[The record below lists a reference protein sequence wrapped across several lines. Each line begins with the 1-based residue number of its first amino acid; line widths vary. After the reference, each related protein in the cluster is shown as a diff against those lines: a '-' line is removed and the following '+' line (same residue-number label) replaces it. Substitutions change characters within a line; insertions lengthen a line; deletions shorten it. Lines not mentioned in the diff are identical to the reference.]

1 MKTRHKSLSG
11 FRPRLHA
18 LAALLA
24 VATCPAVALAAG
36 AQEKLATSYIEA
48 AASGDPAAVLGH
60 YHPGELEDLRQRL
73 LKALELEE
81 QQGGNAIRSR
91 LFGAATSIQ
100 EIRRLTP
107 DSFYVS
113 VARAVALPPERVE
126 EVRILGVVEENSQL
140 SHAVARILPPKD
152 ANARPRIAVVSL
164 IRYGKDWR
172 VQLPTWLQARVDA
185 ALAAPAEGTGAA
197 APAAPRV
204 ANSPD
209 IMNAL
214 IAGSAVLRA
223 GDCAAYFNE
232 HMSPTFRNSTSQKAL
247 AALIKQCETREDT
260 RETYIDALEI
270 AQRLSPKLEQGGSRA
285 VYDMRSQGLPFERF
299 VLEKLDG
306 NWYIAE

>member
-1 MKTRHKSLSG
+1 MSL
-11 FRPRLHA
+11 A
-18 LAALLA
+18 LVL
-24 VATCPAVALAAG
+24 CPVVALAAG
-36 AQEKLATSYIEA
+36 AEEKLATSYIRA
-48 AASGDPAAVLGH
+48 AASGDAAALIGL
-60 YHPGELEDLRQRL
+60 YHPGELDDLRARI

-91 LFGAATSIQ
+91 IFGPAASIQ

-107 DSFYVS
+107 DNFYLS
-113 VARAVALPPERVE
+113 VARAVGLPAEQVE

-140 SHAVARILPPKD
+140 RHAVARVLPPKD
-152 ANARPRIAVVSL
+152 AGARPRVAVVSL

-172 VQLPTWLQARVDA
+172 VQLPTWLQVRVDA
-185 ALAAPAEGTGAA
+185 ALVAPANGAGA
-197 APAAPRV
+197 TLPGAPRI

-232 HMSPTFRNSTSQKAL
+232 HMSPTFRSSTSAKAL
-247 AALIKQCETREDT
+247 GALIKQCETREET

-270 AQRLSPKLEQGGSRA
+270 AQRLSPKMEQDGLRA
-285 VYDMRSQGLPFERF
+285 VYDMRGQGLPFERF

-306 NWYIAE
+306 SWYIAE